1 MDGGNNIELTTKQIT
16 GKNKIDKVFKKKP
29 VVKELNQSEIN
40 KMFGIK
46 EK

>member
-16 GKNKIDKVFKKKP
+16 GKKKIDKVFKKKP
-29 VVKELNQSEIN
+29 VVKELRRTESK
-40 KMFGIK
+40 KMLGIK